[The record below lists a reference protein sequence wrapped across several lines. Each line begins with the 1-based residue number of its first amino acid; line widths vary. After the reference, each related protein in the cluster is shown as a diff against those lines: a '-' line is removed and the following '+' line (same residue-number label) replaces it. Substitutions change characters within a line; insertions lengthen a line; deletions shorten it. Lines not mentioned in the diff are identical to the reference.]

1 MNPLTALESA
11 ACAAL
16 TGKRRCVRG
25 LAMTVTTSLS
35 PMQDLAILVKAEQ
48 LALVP
53 PLVHI
58 RHCCDRCRGLII
70 MGRGTEQYEPQ
81 AVS

>member
-16 TGKRRCVRG
+16 TGKRRGRG
-25 LAMTVTTSLS
+25 LCYNGDDVAVSL
-35 PMQDLAILVKAEQ
+35 QDLARLVKAEQ